1 LSKKSSHKTE
11 FLDTPSQIVDARGLS
26 CPQPVIITMDEIKKQ
41 NSGEIVVLVDTD
53 TSRENVGRAAE
64 NQGWQVKDIKE
75 EDDGYRI
82 TIMKD

>member
-1 LSKKSSHKTE
+1 MSKV
-11 FLDTPSQIVDARGLS
+11 VDARGLS

-41 NSGEIVVLVDTD
+41 DSGEIVVLVDTD

-64 NQGWQVKDIKE
+64 NRGWQVTNIQK

-82 TIMKD
+82 TIMKG

>member
-1 LSKKSSHKTE
+1 M
-11 FLDTPSQIVDARGLS
+11 DTPSQIVDARGLS